1 MEGLIVDTDT
11 FVIVG
16 AWNREI
22 LSQEWVMQNL
32 RRRWKRRFVA
42 LLTDVTRC
50 SGCGGLEWGDE
61 YSTSPSLTFLFHL

>member
-50 SGCGGLEWGDE
+50 SGCGGLVWGDE
-61 YSTSPSLTFLFHL
+61 YSTSPSLTFSFHL

>member
-50 SGCGGLEWGDE
+50 SGCGGL
-61 YSTSPSLTFLFHL
+61 

>member
-32 RRRWKRRFVA
+32 PANGRQHLVRPAIQSPKQGRRR
-42 LLTDVTRC
+42 TGRC
-50 SGCGGLEWGDE
+50 IPE
-61 YSTSPSLTFLFHL
+61 YAGNGQYAV

>member
-50 SGCGGLEWGDE
+50 SEWGDE
-61 YSTSPSLTFLFHL
+61 YSTSPSLTFSFHL

>member
-42 LLTDVTRC
+42 LLTDVNAMLWLRWPRM
-50 SGCGGLEWGDE
+50 GR
-61 YSTSPSLTFLFHL
+61 

>member
-32 RRRWKRRFVA
+32 RRRDGS
-42 LLTDVTRC
+42 DV
-50 SGCGGLEWGDE
+50 
-61 YSTSPSLTFLFHL
+61 SLHC

>member
-50 SGCGGLEWGDE
+50 SGCGGLERGDE
-61 YSTSPSLTFLFHL
+61 YSTSPSLTFSFHL

>member
-32 RRRWKRRFVA
+32 RRRWKRRFV
-42 LLTDVTRC
+42 VTI
-50 SGCGGLEWGDE
+50 
-61 YSTSPSLTFLFHL
+61 LFSAMTILSAVFQPIK